1 MNNMNEDK
9 VQKDFT
15 HLVQKTKNE
24 DALKLSKNR
33 NKALNQPQFDWS
45 YSWLKG
51 MAACAVLFVAVITLN
66 DQLLEPIDAI
76 DGDVETVL
84 APMEQ
89 NDELYDD
96 FYYWLDIYDNELA
109 MIVD

>member
-24 DALKLSKNR
+24 DALKLSKAR

-45 YSWLKG
+45 YSWLKRI
-51 MAACAVLFVAVITLN
+51 AASAFLFVAVITLN
-66 DQLLEPIDAI
+66 NQLLEPIEAI
-76 DGDVETVL
+76 DGDVEIVL
-84 APMEQ
+84 ADMEQ
-89 NDELYDD
+89 NYELYDD

-109 MIVD
+109 IVD

>member
-24 DALKLSKNR
+24 DALKLSKAR

-66 DQLLEPIDAI
+66 DQLLEPID
-76 DGDVETVL
+76 GDFETVL

-109 MIVD
+109 IVD

>member
-24 DALKLSKNR
+24 DALKLSKAR

-51 MAACAVLFVAVITLN
+51 MAASAVLFVAVIILN
-66 DQLLEPIDAI
+66 DQLLEPI

-89 NDELYDD
+89 NNELYDD

-109 MIVD
+109 IVD